1 MRDMNEKMA
10 KQLVDNIESA
20 VEMCNMLALTTGDEG
35 FKKLGLLMIT
45 LLVAK
50 TKDGDLDDLG
60 DAMALVLSAKIDRN
74 NAVEDLKRNIS
85 FN

>member
-1 MRDMNEKMA
+1 MA

-20 VEMCNMLALTTGDEG
+20 VELCNTLAITTGDEG

-60 DAMALVLSAKIDRN
+60 DAIALVLSAKIDRN
-74 NAVEDLKRNIS
+74 NATEDLKRGINL
-85 FN
+85 N

>member
-1 MRDMNEKMA
+1 MNEKMA

-20 VEMCNMLALTTGDEG
+20 VELCNTLAITTGDEG

-60 DAMALVLSAKIDRN
+60 DAIALVLSAKIDRN
-74 NAVEDLKRNIS
+74 NATEDLKRGINL
-85 FN
+85 N

>member
-20 VEMCNMLALTTGDEG
+20 VELCNTLAITTGDAE
-35 FKKLGLLMIT
+35 FARMGLLLVT

-50 TKDGDLDDLG
+50 TKGDI
-60 DAMALVLSAKIDRN
+60 DALAEAMIPVLSAKSNKN
-74 NAVEDLKRNIS
+74 NATEDLKRGINL
-85 FN
+85 N

>member
-1 MRDMNEKMA
+1 MREMNEKLA

-20 VEMCNMLALTTGDEG
+20 VEMCNTLAITTGDEE
-35 FKKLGLLMIT
+35 FARMGLLLIT

-50 TKDGDLDDLG
+50 TKGDI
-60 DAMALVLSAKIDRN
+60 DALAEAMIPVLSAKMNKN
-74 NAVEDLKRNIS
+74 NAMEDLKRGIN

>member
-1 MRDMNEKMA
+1 MRETNEKMA

-20 VEMCNMLALTTGDEG
+20 VALCDTLAITTGDEE

-50 TKDGDLDDLG
+50 TKPGDLDDLG
-60 DAMALVLSAKIDRN
+60 DAMAQVLSAKIDRN
-74 NAVEDLKRNIS
+74 NAMEDLKRNIS

>member
-10 KQLVDNIESA
+10 KDLIDNIQAA
-20 VEMCNMLALTTGDEG
+20 VALCDTLAITTGDAE

-50 TKDGDLDDLG
+50 TKDGDLDDLA
-60 DAMALVLSAKIDRN
+60 DAMAQVLSAKINRN
-74 NAVEDLKRNIS
+74 NAVEDLQRNIS

>member
-1 MRDMNEKMA
+1 MREMNEKMA

-20 VEMCNMLALTTGDEG
+20 VELCNTLAITTGDEG

-60 DAMALVLSAKIDRN
+60 DAIALVLSAKIDRN
-74 NAVEDLKRNIS
+74 NATEDLKRGINL
-85 FN
+85 N

>member
-1 MRDMNEKMA
+1 MRDMNEKLA

-20 VEMCNMLALTTGDEG
+20 VEMCNTLAITTGDEE
-35 FKKLGLLMIT
+35 FARMGLLLIT

-50 TKDGDLDDLG
+50 TKGDI
-60 DAMALVLSAKIDRN
+60 DALADAIIPVLSAKIDRN
-74 NAVEDLKRNIS
+74 NAMEDLKRNIS

>member
-20 VEMCNMLALTTGDEG
+20 VEMCNTLAITTGDEE
-35 FKKLGLLMIT
+35 FARMGLLLIT

-50 TKDGDLDDLG
+50 TKGDI
-60 DAMALVLSAKIDRN
+60 DAIAEAIIPVLSAKTNKN
-74 NAVEDLKRNIS
+74 NAMDDLLRNVS

>member
-1 MRDMNEKMA
+1 MREMNEKMA

-20 VEMCNMLALTTGDEG
+20 VALCDTLAITTGDEG

-60 DAMALVLSAKIDRN
+60 DAIALVLSAKIDRN

>member
-1 MRDMNEKMA
+1 MNEKLA

-20 VEMCNMLALTTGDEG
+20 VEMCNTLAITTGDEE
-35 FKKLGLLMIT
+35 FARMGLLLIT

-50 TKDGDLDDLG
+50 TKGDI
-60 DAMALVLSAKIDRN
+60 DALAEAMIPVLSAKMNKN
-74 NAVEDLKRNIS
+74 NVKDDLLRGLN

>member
-20 VEMCNMLALTTGDEG
+20 VELCNTLAITTGDAE
-35 FKKLGLLMIT
+35 FRKLGLLMIT

-50 TKDGDLDDLG
+50 TKDGDLDDLA
-60 DAMALVLSAKIDRN
+60 DAMAQVLSAKINRN